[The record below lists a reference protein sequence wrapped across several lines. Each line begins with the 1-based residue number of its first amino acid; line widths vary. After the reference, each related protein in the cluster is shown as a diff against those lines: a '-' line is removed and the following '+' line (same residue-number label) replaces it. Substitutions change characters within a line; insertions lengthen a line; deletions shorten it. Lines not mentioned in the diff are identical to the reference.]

1 MRPCR
6 LRSLLLGALLA
17 VALPSA
23 LPAELAGV
31 TLAPTVSLDGRTL
44 ILNGAGIRTRFLFK
58 VYVAGLYLS
67 QPSDEAVRVLDSRE
81 PRRIEL
87 RMLRELD
94 ADTLFAALESG
105 LRANLTAAELAGFA
119 PRIAELDEIFR
130 RVGKAASGDRITLD
144 VDARGVTISVNEQ
157 RQGRLDDAA
166 FARALLSIWLGAH
179 PVDSALKRALLG
191 GKGE

>member
-1 MRPCR
+1 MRQCR

-17 VALPSA
+17 VAPPSA
-23 LPAELAGV
+23 LFAELAGV
-31 TLAPTVSLDGRTL
+31 TLAPTVSLDGHTL

-119 PRIAELDEIFR
+119 PRIAELGEIFR

-157 RQGRLDDAA
+157 RQGRLDDAG